1 MTSSPLLIDHILFLL
16 FGLILPLNSVFRAQP
31 RLKTLGPWN
40 TRMKIGFYMG
50 NSLSLWAL
58 AIVVVLVWYFT
69 GRSLSI
75 LGFRLPNP
83 DSTNLS
89 LAIALAFI
97 VAYGVY
103 ILTDMWSEKAKL
115 KARKH
120 LKKHTPFLPENTYEL
135 RHFSF
140 VALSAGV
147 CEEVLFRGFFI
158 TYLLSLFGNS
168 FSAQAAA
175 LLIPTI
181 IFAVSHFYQ
190 GWKAVAKIALL
201 SLAFGILFIIS
212 QSLLVPILLH
222 TFVDL
227 VSGYAGMKIVQTD
240 LPDDR
245 NAPLWMNDLQE
256 EEE

>member
-1 MTSSPLLIDHILFLL
+1 MTSTPLLIDHILFVL

-58 AIVVVLVWYFT
+58 AIVVVLVWFFT
-69 GRSLSI
+69 GRSLAT

-83 DSTNLS
+83 GSTNLS
-89 LAIALAFI
+89 LIISLGFM
-97 VAYGVY
+97 VAYGID
-103 ILTDMWSEKAKL
+103 ILMDMWSDKAKT
-115 KARKH
+115 KAKKH
-120 LKKHTPFLPENTYEL
+120 LKKHTPFLPENNYEL
-135 RHFSF
+135 RHFSI
-140 VALSAGV
+140 VALSAGI
-147 CEEVLFRGFFI
+147 CEEILFRGFFI

-168 FSAQAAA
+168 FNAQAAA
-175 LLIPTI
+175 LLIPTV

-212 QSLLVPILLH
+212 ESLLVPILLH
-222 TFVDL
+222 IFVDL
-227 VSGYAGMKIVQTD
+227 VSGYAGMKIVQAG
-240 LPDDR
+240 LPQDHSM
-245 NAPLWMNDLQE
+245 WTNDIFQE
-256 EEE
+256 EE